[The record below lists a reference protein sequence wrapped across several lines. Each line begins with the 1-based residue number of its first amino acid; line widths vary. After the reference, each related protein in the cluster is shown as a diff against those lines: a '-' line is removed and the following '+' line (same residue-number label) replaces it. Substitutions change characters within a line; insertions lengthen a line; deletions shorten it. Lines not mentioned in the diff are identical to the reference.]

1 MIMLRKEQ
9 ARQDWHQERNEYRRL
24 KKDLIIKSRSENKL
38 RGVRREL
45 KRIGLHYN
53 EVYREERARH
63 EQKVQF
69 LVHKYKKRKKIETR
83 RYLAGSERRNRW
95 LHKIATGSES

>member
-24 KKDLIIKSRSENKL
+24 KKDLIIKSRSENIP

-45 KRIGLHYN
+45 KKIGLHYN
-53 EVYREERARH
+53 EVYR
-63 EQKVQF
+63 K
-69 LVHKYKKRKKIETR
+69 
-83 RYLAGSERRNRW
+83 
-95 LHKIATGSES
+95 